1 MCRRSHSANRV
12 DRRRSVGQSERGW
25 RRTPEKSVPRTATP
39 NQINIRSRINRVG
52 GSGMEKRHYLVIQG
66 EHCSIRRLSG
76 IQRRKITVTVVSQ
89 INNLWKQFLFLVCV
103 CCDFPA
109 TMPCRSTSAKK
120 GRLTNPLPHNWN
132 DTMVVTLSSPLITI
146 MLVG

>member
-1 MCRRSHSANRV
+1 
-12 DRRRSVGQSERGW
+12 
-25 RRTPEKSVPRTATP
+25 
-39 NQINIRSRINRVG
+39 
-52 GSGMEKRHYLVIQG
+52 MEKRHYLVIQG

-109 TMPCRSTSAKK
+109 TMPFNTRKERQADKSCTSQ
-120 GRLTNPLPHNWN
+120 LE
-132 DTMVVTLSSPLITI
+132 
-146 MLVG
+146 